1 MEKTGTRSW
10 KARLT
15 LLAAYLLLAALV
27 VWAATAP
34 LTRFTGTLTALLVLG
49 CWVPGYIYANW
60 HDIRSN
66 RVFWISNGLALVVTA
81 SLWLTMM
88 PRSIELDDALQ
99 AEARRQNSWSGI
111 GVAVLGYVG
120 FNLVFRF
127 LAHHVFGS
135 LRDGIEKR
143 LEGRGL

>member
-143 LEGRGL
+143 LERRGL

>member
-49 CWVPGYIYANW
+49 SWVPGYIYANW

-135 LRDGIEKR
+135 LHDGIEKR
-143 LEGRGL
+143 LERRGL

>member
-1 MEKTGTRSW
+1 MKKAEKRSLQ
-10 KARLT
+10 ARYVLV
-15 LLAAYLLLAALV
+15 ASYLLLAAV
-27 VWAATAP
+27 VSWAATAP

-60 HDIRSN
+60 QDIRSN
-66 RVFWISNGLALVVTA
+66 RVFWISNGLAFVVTA
-81 SLWLTMM
+81 ILWLTLV
-88 PRSIELDDALQ
+88 PRSIEVDDALQ

-120 FNLVFRF
+120 FSLVFRF